1 VLARALM
8 VQAVQV
14 QVAKVRAVQ
23 VMALQAMDGMFPGGS
38 QKGVEKLALLPLVG
52 CCRACRYFLFLAF
65 QRMVAMFRGL

>member
-1 VLARALM
+1 M

-23 VMALQAMDGMFPGGS
+23 VMDGMFPGGS

-65 QRMVAMFRGL
+65 LRTAVTYQELSRASLFPDAG